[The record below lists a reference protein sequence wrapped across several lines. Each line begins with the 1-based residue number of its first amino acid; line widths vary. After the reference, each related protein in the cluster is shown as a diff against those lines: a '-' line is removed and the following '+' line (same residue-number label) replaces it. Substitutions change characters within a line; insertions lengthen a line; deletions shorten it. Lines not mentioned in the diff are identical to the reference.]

1 MLVFKKRK
9 NSVGGFNYEARGDF
23 RKHVNFIRITK
34 TAKVWSML
42 VFTDESYEGEL
53 YGTYPTSKD
62 AIFYAELDFAD

>member
-9 NSVGGFNYEARGDF
+9 NAVGGFDYEARGDF
-23 RKHVNFIRITK
+23 RKNVTFIRITK
-34 TAKVWSML
+34 SKNSWVMYTFNDNSVR
-42 VFTDESYEGEL
+42 GEV